1 MEVYITDVEIEY
13 IDVVTIIKAFTDYS
27 NRKDVTN
34 VTVSYD
40 ATINKNKLQGK
51 LTIAFETYKKMNHD
65 ELTNYIEN
73 TLR

>member
-13 IDVVTIIKAFTDYS
+13 IDVVTIIKSFTDYGK
-27 NRKDVTN
+27 RKDVTN

-40 ATINKNKLQGK
+40 ATINKNELQGK
-51 LTIAFETYKKMNHD
+51 ITIPFETYKEMDHD

>member
-1 MEVYITDVEIEY
+1 MEVYITNIEIEY
-13 IDVVTIIKAFTDYS
+13 IDVVTIIKAFTDYGK
-27 NRKDVTN
+27 RKDVTN

-40 ATINKNKLQGK
+40 ATINKNELQGK
-51 LTIAFETYKKMNHD
+51 LTIPFETYKKMNHA

>member
-13 IDVVTIIKAFTDYS
+13 IDVVTIIKSFTDYGKH
-27 NRKDVTN
+27 KDVTN

-51 LTIAFETYKKMNHD
+51 ITIPFETYKEMNHD
-65 ELTNYIEN
+65 ELTNYIEK

>member
-13 IDVVTIIKAFTDYS
+13 IDVVTIIKSFTDYGK
-27 NRKDVTN
+27 RKDVTN

-40 ATINKNKLQGK
+40 ATINKNELQGK
-51 LTIAFETYKKMNHD
+51 ITIPFETYKDMNHD

-73 TLR
+73 TLC